1 MLKNMTVIVDILLVE
16 DNADEA
22 ELTIRTL
29 GKSNLAGNLLHLRD
43 GEEAID
49 FLFSKDLVRFPKL
62 VLLDLKMPK
71 MDGIDV
77 LRKIKSDPVKKVIPV
92 VMLTSSSE
100 ERDLFQSYMV
110 GVNAYIVKPVN
121 TQNFMKTVTD
131 VGLFWLTLNNQ
142 WPG

>member
-77 LRKIKSDPVKKVIPV
+77 LRKIKSDPVRKVIPV
-92 VMLTSSSE
+92 VMLTSSNE
-100 ERDLFQSYMV
+100 ERDVFQSYMM

-131 VGLFWLTLNNQ
+131 AGLFWLTLNNQ
-142 WPG
+142 CLG